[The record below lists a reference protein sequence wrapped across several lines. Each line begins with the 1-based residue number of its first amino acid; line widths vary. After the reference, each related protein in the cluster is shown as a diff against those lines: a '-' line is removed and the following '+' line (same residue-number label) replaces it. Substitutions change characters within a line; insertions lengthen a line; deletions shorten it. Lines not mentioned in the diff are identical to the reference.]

1 MYRQQQNL
9 TTCTSSLPP
18 PSALSDPSLPPSAV
32 TNALDL
38 LFEPSPTLHHLAV
51 PIIKGASTPFA
62 TYADLIAAV
71 EAQLKALAA
80 NGDDT
85 HQLDSILGSHPR
97 LGEKKVDSAL
107 SRKEQAAMGQQDA
120 AAADQANDDFAAL
133 NAMYEQTFPGLR
145 FVTFVNARPRS
156 VIAVELRN
164 RVERGDIA
172 AERVAA
178 IEAMCAIANDRASKL
193 SVAI

>member
-1 MYRQQQNL
+1 M
-9 TTCTSSLPP
+9 TTCTPSLPP

-80 NGDDT
+80 NGDT

-107 SRKEQAAMGQQDA
+107 SRKEQAAMGQQDS
-120 AAADQANDDFAAL
+120 AADQANDFAAL